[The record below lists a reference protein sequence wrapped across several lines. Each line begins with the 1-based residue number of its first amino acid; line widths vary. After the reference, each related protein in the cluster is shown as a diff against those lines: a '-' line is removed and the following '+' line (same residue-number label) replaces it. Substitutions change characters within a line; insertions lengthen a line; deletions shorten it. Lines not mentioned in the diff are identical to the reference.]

1 MTTSKRE
8 QTAMHIRHYKGIE
21 KHTFNKRVESYGEK
35 PFREVVSA
43 NSNEILSFMRIQL
56 VLKFHCKNP
65 ENPKKFD

>member
-1 MTTSKRE
+1 
-8 QTAMHIRHYKGIE
+8 MHIRHYKGIE

-56 VLKFHCKNP
+56 NSFKVSLQKS
-65 ENPKKFD
+65 